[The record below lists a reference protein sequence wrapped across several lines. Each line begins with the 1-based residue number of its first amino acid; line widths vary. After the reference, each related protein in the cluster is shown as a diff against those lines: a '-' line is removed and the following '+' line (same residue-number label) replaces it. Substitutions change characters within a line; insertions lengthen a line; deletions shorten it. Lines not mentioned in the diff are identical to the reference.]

1 MLFEF
6 GFYSSLLLIP
16 FFHGMLYAVLLF
28 RKAITT
34 RTKSN
39 FFLAA
44 FLVLCALYIAPWML
58 GFAGWY
64 DNQPY
69 RDILFYIPFQ
79 QLFFI
84 GPLLYF
90 YTQSLL
96 NPAFRFR
103 RNTLIHFLPGVL
115 YVAYMAYLW
124 VYDCFLYNGYY
135 FYADQS
141 DKDFDAWYQY
151 LGLAS
156 MVYYL
161 ILSLRYYN
169 VYKKLIFQYTSYA
182 ESILFRWIKHYL
194 IAFLVMLLL
203 PVVFDVIGLMYP
215 EVKTYTGSWWFF
227 LCFSLITFYIA
238 LSGYSNSVQTAI
250 PFELPATGEQ
260 SVVILNDDTDDAPEE
275 IQTEFVTAKKNHFE
289 ADTWKEKIE
298 KLLVEAKP
306 YENPDLTLS
315 DLAQQLQTNA
325 SVISK
330 AINQGFEMNFND
342 LINHYRVEAVKEML
356 AQGAQKKSTLL
367 GIAYDCGFNSKATFN
382 RAFKKNT
389 GVSPKDYRTG
399 SQTK

>member
-16 FFHGMLYAVLLF
+16 FFHGMLFAVLLF
-28 RKAITT
+28 RKAMVSSA
-34 RTKSN
+34 KEN
-39 FFLAA
+39 FFLSA
-44 FLVLCALYIAPWML
+44 FLVICSLYIAPWML

-69 RDILFYIPFQ
+69 RDILFYVPFQ
-79 QLFFI
+79 QLLFM

-90 YTQSLL
+90 YTQRLL
-96 NPAFRFR
+96 NPAFRIG

-115 YVAYMAYLW
+115 YLAYMAYLW
-124 VYDCFLYNGYY
+124 VYDYFIYNGYY

-151 LGLAS
+151 LGLVS

-169 VYKKLIFQYTSYA
+169 TYKKLIFQYTSYA
-182 ESILFRWIKHYL
+182 ESILFRWIKNYL
-194 IAFLVMLLL
+194 IAFLLMLLL
-203 PVVFDVIGLMYP
+203 PVVFDVIGLVYP

-250 PFELPATGEQ
+250 PFKLPATGEH
-260 SVVILNDDTDDAPEE
+260 SILVLSEDTDDAPTE
-275 IQTEFVTAKKNHFE
+275 IQTEIAAEKKNNFE
-289 ADTWKEKIE
+289 ADAWKAKIE
-298 KLLVEAKP
+298 KLLAEEKL

-315 DLAQQLQTNA
+315 DLAQRLQTNA

-342 LINHYRVEAVKEML
+342 LINHYRVEAVKRML

-389 GVSPKDYRTG
+389 GVSPKEYGTD
-399 SQTK
+399 S

>member
-16 FFHGMLYAVLLF
+16 FVHGVFYALMLF
-28 RKAITT
+28 WKAY
-34 RTKSN
+34 KYQNPSDSWLGV
-39 FFLAA
+39 FLM
-44 FLVLCALYIAPWML
+44 LCSLYIAPWML

-69 RDILFYIPFQ
+69 RDILFYVPFQ
-79 QLFFI
+79 QILFM

-96 NPAFRFR
+96 NPAFKVR
-103 RNTLIHFLPGVL
+103 RDTLIHFVPGLL
-115 YVAYMAYLW
+115 YLIYMGYLW
-124 VYDCFLYNGYY
+124 VYDRFVFEGYY
-135 FYADQS
+135 YYADQS

-161 ILSLRYYN
+161 VVSLRYYHF
-169 VYKKLIFQYTSYA
+169 YKSLIFQYTSFA
-182 ESILFRWIKHYL
+182 DRILFQWIKNYL

-203 PVVFDVIGLMYP
+203 PVIFDLIGLFYP
-215 EVKTYTGSWWFF
+215 EVKSYTGSWWFF
-227 LCFSLITFYIA
+227 LFFSLITFYIA
-238 LSGYSNSVQTAI
+238 ISGYANSVQTAL
-250 PFELPATGEQ
+250 PFKVSLFDREPVRLLTEA
-260 SVVILNDDTDDAPEE
+260 VDAEE
-275 IQTEFVTAKKNHFE
+275 ILLEPDTNTDAKAAF
-289 ADTWKEKIE
+289 DTQGWKSKIE
-298 KLLVEAKP
+298 ILLTEEKL
-306 YENPDLTLS
+306 YENPELTLS
-315 DLAQQLQTNA
+315 DLAQKLQTNP

-342 LINHYRVEAVKEML
+342 LINHYRVEAVKKKL
-356 AQGAQKKSTLL
+356 QDGAQKKSTLL

-389 GVSPKDYRTG
+389 GVAPKEYLAN
-399 SQTK
+399 S

>member
-28 RKAITT
+28 RKAIAT

-44 FLVLCALYIAPWML
+44 FLLLCACYIAPWML

-69 RDILFYIPFQ
+69 RDILFYVPFQ

-96 NPAFRFR
+96 NPAIRLNR
-103 RNTLIHFLPGVL
+103 RALLHFLPGF
-115 YVAYMAYLW
+115 AYLIYCLWIW
-124 VYDCFLYNGYY
+124 VYDYFVFKGYH
-135 FYADQS
+135 FYADQT
-141 DKDFDAWYQY
+141 DKDFAFWYQY

-156 MVYYL
+156 MVFYL
-161 ILSLRYYN
+161 VISIRYYN
-169 VYKKLIFQYTSYA
+169 SYKKFIFDYTSFA
-182 ESILFRWIKHYL
+182 DRILFRWVKNYL
-194 IAFLVMLLL
+194 TAFLIMQLL
-203 PVVFDVIGLMYP
+203 PLAFDGIALFYP
-215 EVKTYTGSWWFF
+215 EIKSYTGSWWFF
-227 LCFSLITFYIA
+227 LFFSVVMFYIA
-238 LSGYSNSVQTAI
+238 LSGYANSVQKNI
-250 PFELPATGEQ
+250 PFELFLKENETVAIPDLQQEAEITPTNTG
-260 SVVILNDDTDDAPEE
+260 LTGDAASAENP
-275 IQTEFVTAKKNHFE
+275 
-289 ADTWKEKIE
+289 WKPKIE
-298 KLLVEAKP
+298 LLFTQERL
-306 YENPDLTLS
+306 YENPELTLA
-315 DLAQQLQTNA
+315 DLARKLQTNP

-330 AINQGFEMNFND
+330 AINQGFRMNFND
-342 LINHYRVEAVKEML
+342 LVNHFRVEAVKEML
-356 AQGAQKKSTLL
+356 RRGEQKKSTLL

-389 GVSPKDYRTG
+389 GLSPKDFSAG
-399 SQTK
+399 L